1 MTDEPSGRSG
11 EPHCDDAER
20 LLAGIHFHPRAS
32 LGPEIVGR
40 ARRGEAAVGDF
51 RPRRVLAL
59 RPMLGLAAALILIT
73 GSAFLVQR
81 SSSPVI
87 LIDSCCQNLDGGA
100 RADDGFVLEANGR
113 HIYQLRLYE
122 DRDSSGTFTPAD
134 TVRFVRGAE
143 PSLASGG
150 DARTTRVCCSDL
162 DGEGKPDDG
171 MLILSRADESVVL
184 AAVYEQQADGGGV
197 HLR

>member
-1 MTDEPSGRSG
+1 M
-11 EPHCDDAER
+11 
-20 LLAGIHFHPRAS
+20 
-32 LGPEIVGR
+32 GR
-40 ARRGEAAVGDF
+40 ARRGEAAKGDF

-59 RPMLGLAAALILIT
+59 RPMLGLAAALLLIT
-73 GSAFLVQR
+73 GSAFLLR
-81 SSSPVI
+81 RASGSPV
-87 LIDSCCQNLDGGA
+87 LIDSCCQNLDGGE
-100 RADDGFVLEANGR
+100 RADDGFVLQANGR

-122 DRDSSGTFTPAD
+122 DRDGSGSFTPAD

-143 PSLASGG
+143 PSLASGS

-171 MLILSRADESVVL
+171 MLILSRADETVVL
-184 AAVYEQQADGGGV
+184 AAVYEQQPDGGGV